1 MAQGTEHTCPS
12 CGAANPSS
20 RRFCGQCGTTLDLAC
35 VGCGFV
41 NDPGDRYCGG
51 CGEGLGGPVP
61 ATGATGRDG
70 LGDGDRRWVTAF
82 FVDLVDSSNL
92 ATSLDPED
100 MRDVLR
106 TYQGAVGEVI
116 DGLDG
121 TVARVQGD
129 GVFAYFGWPVAHGDD
144 ARRAVRAG
152 LDVVG
157 RVAALRPS
165 TAAPFGG
172 DLEARVGIHSGLTVV
187 ADMGTEGH
195 PEPDDLVGL
204 TPTLAARLQGA
215 ADPGQILLSGDT
227 ARQVEGWFDLE
238 DRGRLTL
245 KGIDGPLQVWRAL
258 GATTARSRVEARY
271 GSDLPPLVGRAAELD
286 WLEQRAAESAT
297 GRAVVSVLLGDAG
310 AGKSR
315 LVRAF
320 LDRHDEPTVVLSCR
334 ETHRATAL
342 HPLRAVDPTVP
353 GLAEEVAG
361 RAAEDSRSTW
371 LARLAS
377 TLADAAPVV
386 VVEDVHWADPTTLD
400 LVAALGRLDRAMLL
414 LLTARSEHDLD
425 LRPLPASHVWALDD
439 LGRTEVEALAR
450 QVAADRALPDDVLRE
465 IVIRG
470 AGNPLFVE
478 ELTESCLD
486 AGGDVPAGLQELLT
500 ARLDRLG
507 PARQVA
513 QVAAVIGT
521 RFDADTLDAL
531 LPDASSDGLDRLVD
545 ERIVEPRSTTDGRMV
560 FEFRHAL
567 LHQTAYESVLHR
579 ERRSLHGRLADRL
592 LERDD
597 PTVPPE
603 AVARHLQAARRPDA
617 IDHWARA
624 ARRAMRASHWGE
636 ATQHLEAAID
646 LLDLLEDAGDRDTCE
661 LDLRIQHTVATGM
674 TGQTPLTEQRD
685 NAARFL
691 VLARQ
696 LGATQ
701 EQVYAGLLLAISEQ
715 SLGEF
720 DRALRRVAEVVEVAG
735 ATGDV
740 WFQGVAR
747 VVRDAMSVWLGADV
761 ANVDAL
767 EATLADL
774 GFGLDKAVDVA
785 GVPAPTVNGWVGGLS
800 LSGLVHVLR
809 DETEAAETRWV
820 TCQAL
825 AESAQEPGSLAMYL
839 VTRAMGEAARGD
851 VGGAAAAAG
860 RARSIAVEAEHTQWL
875 GWSMILAGWAEA
887 HDDPRAGLQTLEGG
901 IERLDA
907 DARHLRPYFGAL
919 HAEALLDLDPARA
932 RHVLEEATVIM
943 EMTGERLFEPELHRV
958 RAAVATV
965 EGRVEDAAQARAAAL
980 ASAERQGLT
989 YLTGR
994 GVPLPR
1000 R

>member
-1 MAQGTEHTCPS
+1 M
-12 CGAANPSS
+12 
-20 RRFCGQCGTTLDLAC
+20 
-35 VGCGFV
+35 
-41 NDPGDRYCGG
+41 
-51 CGEGLGGPVP
+51 
-61 ATGATGRDG
+61 
-70 LGDGDRRWVTAF
+70 
-82 FVDLVDSSNL
+82 
-92 ATSLDPED
+92 
-100 MRDVLR
+100 
-106 TYQGAVGEVI
+106 
-116 DGLDG
+116 
-121 TVARVQGD
+121 
-129 GVFAYFGWPVAHGDD
+129 
-144 ARRAVRAG
+144 
-152 LDVVG
+152 
-157 RVAALRPS
+157 
-165 TAAPFGG
+165 
-172 DLEARVGIHSGLTVV
+172 
-187 ADMGTEGH
+187 
-195 PEPDDLVGL
+195 
-204 TPTLAARLQGA
+204 
-215 ADPGQILLSGDT
+215 
-227 ARQVEGWFDLE
+227 
-238 DRGRLTL
+238 
-245 KGIDGPLQVWRAL
+245 
-258 GATTARSRVEARY
+258 EARY
-271 GSDLPPLVGRAAELD
+271 GSDLPPLVGRGAELE
-286 WLEQRAAESAT
+286 WLENRAAESAT

-334 ETHRATAL
+334 ETHRATPL
-342 HPLRAVDPTVP
+342 HPLLAVDPPVP
-353 GLAEEVAG
+353 GLAKEIAG
-361 RAAEDSRSTW
+361 HAAEDSRSTW

-377 TLADAAPVV
+377 TLADAAPIV

-400 LVAALGRLDRAMLL
+400 LVATLGRLDRPMLL
-414 LLTARSEHDLD
+414 LVTARSEHDLD
-425 LRPLPASHVWALDD
+425 LRPLPASRVWALDD
-439 LGRTEVEALAR
+439 LARTEVEALAR
-450 QVAADRALPDDVLRE
+450 QVAADRALPNDVLRE

-478 ELTESCLD
+478 ELTESYLD
-486 AGGDVPAGLQELLT
+486 AGDDVPRRPAG
-500 ARLDRLG
+500 AAHGPSRPLG
-507 PARQVA
+507 AGPPSRSGRRGHRDPLRCRHPRRPVA
-513 QVAAVIGT
+513 QRARSG
-521 RFDADTLDAL
+521 
-531 LPDASSDGLDRLVD
+531 GLDRLVD
-545 ERIVEPRSTTDGRMV
+545 ERIVEPRSATDGRVV

-592 LERDD
+592 IERDNA
-597 PTVPPE
+597 TVPPE
-603 AVARHLQAARRPDA
+603 AVARHLQAARRPEA

-624 ARRAMRASHWGE
+624 ARRAMRASHWAE

-646 LLDLLEDAGDRDTCE
+646 LLDLLEDGGDRDRRE
-661 LDLRIQHTVATGM
+661 LELRIQHTVATGM
-674 TGQTPLTEQRD
+674 TGQAPLTEQRD

-720 DRALRRVAEVVEVAG
+720 DRALRSVAEVVEVAG
-735 ATGDV
+735 ATGDL

-774 GFGLDKAVDVA
+774 GFGLDQAVDVA

-800 LSGLVHVLR
+800 LSGLVHLLR
-809 DETEAAETRWV
+809 DETDAAETRWV

-851 VGGAAAAAG
+851 VGAAAAAAG
-860 RARSIAVEAEHTQWL
+860 RARSIAVEAEHTQWQ

-887 HDDPRAGLQTLEGG
+887 HADPAAGLRTLEGG

-919 HAEALLDLDPARA
+919 HAEALLGLDPTRA
-932 RHVLEEATVIM
+932 RHVLEEAAVIM

-958 RAAVATV
+958 RAAVATA
-965 EGRVEDAAQARAAAL
+965 EGRGQDATQAWAAAL

-989 YLTGR
+989 YLTR
-994 GVPLPR
+994 GEADSPR

>member
-1 MAQGTEHTCPS
+1 MAHGKDHTCPS
-12 CGAANPSS
+12 CGAANPSA
-20 RRFCGQCGTTLDLAC
+20 RRFCGRCGTTLELAC

-41 NDPGDRYCGG
+41 NDPADRYCGG
-51 CGEGLGGPVP
+51 CGQGVGDRVP
-61 ATGATGRDG
+61 ATLGTGRDG

-82 FVDLVDSSNL
+82 FVDLVNSSNL
-92 ATSLDPED
+92 TTRLDPED

-106 TYQGAVGEVI
+106 TYHGAVGEVI

-152 LDVVG
+152 LDVLG

-165 TAAPFGG
+165 TSAPFDG
-172 DLEARVGIHSGLTVV
+172 DLQARVGIHSGLTVV
-187 ADMGTEGH
+187 ADMGTDGH

-204 TPTLAARLQGA
+204 TPTLAARLQAA

-238 DRGRLTL
+238 DQGQLAL
-245 KGIDGPLQVWRAL
+245 KGIDGPVQVWRAL

-271 GSDLPPLVGRAAELD
+271 GSDLPPLVGRGAELD
-286 WLEQRAAESAT
+286 WLEHRAADSAD

-320 LDRHDEPTVVLSCR
+320 ADRRDEPTVVLICR
-334 ETHRATAL
+334 ETHRATPL
-342 HPLRAVDPTVP
+342 HPLGAVDPPVP
-353 GLAEEVAG
+353 GLVEDVAGQAAEE
-361 RAAEDSRSTW
+361 SRSTW
-371 LARLAS
+371 LARLAT
-377 TLADAAPVV
+377 TLADAASVV

-400 LVAALGRLDRAMLL
+400 LVAALGRLDRPVLL
-414 LLTARSEHDLD
+414 LLTARTDHDLD
-425 LRPLPASHVWALDD
+425 LRPLAAPHVWTLDE

-465 IVIRG
+465 IALRG

-478 ELTESCLD
+478 ELTESYLA
-486 AGGDVPAGLQELLT
+486 AGDDVPAGLQGLLT

-507 PARQVA
+507 SARQVA
-513 QVAAVIGT
+513 QAAAVIGT
-521 RFDADTLDAL
+521 RFDADTLDVL
-531 LPDASSDGLDRLVD
+531 LPDAPSDGLDRLID
-545 ERIVEPRSTTDGRMV
+545 ERIVEPRPATDGRVV

-567 LHQTAYESVLHR
+567 LHQTAYESVLLR
-579 ERRSLHGRLADRL
+579 ERRSLHGQLADRL

-597 PTVPPE
+597 PTVPAE
-603 AVARHLQAARRPDA
+603 AIARHLQAARRPEA
-617 IDHWARA
+617 IDYWARA
-624 ARRAMRASHWGE
+624 ARRATRARHWAE
-636 ATQHLEAAID
+636 AAQHLEAAIG
-646 LLDLLEDAGDRDTCE
+646 LLDLLEDQGDAEARE
-661 LDLRIQHTVATGM
+661 LELRIQHTVASGM
-674 TGQTPLTEQRD
+674 TGQVPLTEQRD
-685 NAARFL
+685 NAARLL

-696 LGATQ
+696 LGAAQ
-701 EQVYAGLLLAISEQ
+701 AQVYAGLLLAISEQ

-720 DRALRRVAEVVEVAG
+720 DRALRRAAEVVEVAD
-735 ATGDV
+735 ATGDH

-747 VVRDAMSVWLGADV
+747 VVRDAMSVWLGADA

-774 GFGLDKAVDVA
+774 GFGLDQAVAVAKVA
-785 GVPAPTVNGWVGGLS
+785 GPTVNGWVGGLS
-800 LSGLVHVLR
+800 LSGLVHLLR
-809 DETEAAETRWV
+809 DGTDAAETRWD
-820 TCQAL
+820 TCQQL

-839 VTRAMGEAARGD
+839 VTRAMGEAARGN
-851 VGGAAAAAG
+851 VEAAADAAG
-860 RARSIAVEAEHTQWL
+860 RARSVAGEAEHTQWQ

-887 HDDPRAGLQTLEGG
+887 HDDPAEGLRTLEGG
-901 IERLDA
+901 IDRLDA

-919 HAEALLDLDPARA
+919 HAEALLRLDPARA
-932 RHVLEEATVIM
+932 RHVLDEAAVTM

-958 RAAVATV
+958 RAAMATA
-965 EGRVEDAAQARAAAL
+965 EGRDEDAAQAWAAAL

-989 YLTGR
+989 YLAHREVGS
-994 GVPLPR
+994 PR